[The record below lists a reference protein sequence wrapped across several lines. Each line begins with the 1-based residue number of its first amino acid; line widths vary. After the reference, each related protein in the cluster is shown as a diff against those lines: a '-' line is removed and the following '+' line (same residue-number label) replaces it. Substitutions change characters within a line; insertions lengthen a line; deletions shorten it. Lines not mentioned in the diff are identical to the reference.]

1 MISLWFVSGERCLIS
16 RCQLVKPW
24 TRTVHGILW
33 AKIIFTNVSKISSKY
48 SILTNVQLHPF
59 STYHMFS
66 VKSKS
71 HLIISE
77 DSLRIKIHKS
87 LILRF
92 RINPSSLFL
101 FLTHHRWVINMSH
114 PLNRLSSA
122 LRVISS
128 FGMKKKKT
136 KNVF

>member
-1 MISLWFVSGERCLIS
+1 MDRTTFLCLAETWVCPFLGFVLNLNNFLSKVPKNLVNLQYSDKCATLKFILFQPTIWFIK
-16 RCQLVKPW
+16 KPLF
-24 TRTVHGILW
+24 V
-33 AKIIFTNVSKISSKY
+33 
-48 SILTNVQLHPF
+48 
-59 STYHMFS
+59 
-66 VKSKS
+66 
-71 HLIISE
+71 ISE

-92 RINPSSLFL
+92 YIIPLFL
-101 FLTHHRWVINMSH
+101 FMTHHHWVINMNH
-114 PLNRLSSA
+114 PLNRSSSA